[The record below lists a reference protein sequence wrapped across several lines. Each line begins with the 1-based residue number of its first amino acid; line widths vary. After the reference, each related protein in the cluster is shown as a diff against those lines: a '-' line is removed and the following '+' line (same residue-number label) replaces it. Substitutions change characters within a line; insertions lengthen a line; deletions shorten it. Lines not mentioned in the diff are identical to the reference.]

1 MPLYI
6 ATTLLA
12 LAAAC
17 ATTAGLPI
25 PADLADASAPVAV
38 VCP

>member
-17 ATTAGLPI
+17 ATTAGLPA
-25 PADLADASAPVAV
+25 PADLAEVSAAQVV